1 MTSPFP
7 LIGRTA
13 LITGAS
19 SGIGERLARVFADAG
34 AKVILGA
41 RRTELTGEI
50 AAELCSQGAQA
61 LAVPLDV
68 TDERSIAAAFDAGEQ
83 AFGII
88 DTVVANAGTASGG
101 RSTEV
106 DATIVRQ
113 VLDTNLLGV
122 YLTAREGARR
132 LINANSR
139 ESERGRIVL
148 IGSITADMTGQG
160 DAAYAASKA
169 AVAHLGRQ
177 FAREWI
183 RQGINVNT
191 IQPGYIKTELSGGW
205 FEEEGGK
212 AQIASWHRR
221 RLIGVEA
228 LDDIALYLSSDS
240 SRFVTGGTFTIDDGQ
255 SL

>member
-7 LIGRTA
+7 LTGRTA

-68 TDERSIAAAFDAGEQ
+68 TDERSIAAAFDSGEQ

-106 DATIVRQ
+106 DTSIVRQ

-132 LINANSR
+132 LIDADSR
-139 ESERGRIVL
+139 GSERGRIVL

-212 AQIASWHRR
+212 AQIGSWHRR
-221 RLIGVEA
+221 RLIGAEA

>member
-1 MTSPFP
+1 MP
-7 LIGRTA
+7 LTQNLSDRTV

-19 SGIGERLARVFADAG
+19 SGIGEHLTRILSAAG
-34 AKVILGA
+34 ARIVLGA
-41 RRTELTGEI
+41 RRTDRTETLAGELRGRGSE
-50 AAELCSQGAQA
+50 A
-61 LAVPLDV
+61 LAVTLDV
-68 TDERSIAAAFDAGEQ
+68 TDEASTIAAFDAAEQ
-83 AFGII
+83 SFGTVNTII
-88 DTVVANAGTASGG
+88 ANAGTAVGG
-101 RSTEV
+101 R
-106 DATIVRQ
+106 ATDVSAAAIRK

-132 LINANSR
+132 LIAAGSR
-139 ESERGRIVL
+139 GAQNGRIVL

-177 FAREWI
+177 FAREWV
-183 RQGINVNT
+183 REGINVNT
-191 IQPGYIKTELSGGW
+191 IQPGYIQTELSGGW
-205 FEEEGGK
+205 FDSEGGK

-221 RLIGVEA
+221 RLIEIDA
-228 LDDIALYLSSDS
+228 LDDIALFLCSAG

>member
-1 MTSPFP
+1 MAPAFLLT
-7 LIGRTA
+7 GRTA
-13 LITGAS
+13 LVTGAS

-34 AKVILGA
+34 ARVVLGA
-41 RRTELTGEI
+41 RRTAMTDKI
-50 AAELCSQGAQA
+50 AAELRANGGQA

-68 TDERSIAAAFDAGEQ
+68 TNDESIATAFDQ
-83 AFGII
+83 AEREFGTV
-88 DTVVANAGTASGG
+88 DTILANAGTANGG

-106 DATIVRQ
+106 KTSIVRS

-122 YLTAREGARR
+122 FLTAREGARR
-132 LINANSR
+132 LIAEGSR
-139 ESERGRIVL
+139 ETERGRIVL

-177 FAREWI
+177 FAREWA

-191 IQPGYIKTELSGGW
+191 IQPGYIQTELSGGW

-212 AQIASWHRR
+212 TQIATWHRR

-228 LDDIALYLSSDS
+228 LDDIALYLSSDF
-240 SRFVTGGTFTIDDGQ
+240 SRFVTGGTFTVDDGQ